1 MNRLLG
7 ALALVASVAVAAS
20 PAMAAS
26 SFVQD
31 GAGMFSADA
40 IAQVD
45 TRLTNFN
52 AQTHKEVVVVTVPSL
67 PAGQTAGQAADAVF
81 AAQSVNGVLIYVAQ
95 NEHKIQVIYDKAAA
109 NAGWFTPS
117 SASDIADQMGAQ
129 FKAGAN
135 DAALT
140 TGVGAVLDVYRSHLS
155 SSGTTSSNSGSLS
168 NADNGGGIHFQMWWI
183 ILAVAAFIIIRA
195 LSRPRYYGPPG
206 GVAPGPQGGMPMGYG
221 GGYGGYGG
229 YGGGGG
235 FWSGLLGGLGGAW
248 LGNEMFR
255 GGAGG
260 AGDIGGIAGGGGGN
274 DAGPGDAGGWA
285 NDGGQIGGGGGADW
299 GGGGWGGGGG
309 GDFGGGGGGDAG
321 GGGGGGW

>member
-7 ALALVASVAVAAS
+7 ALALVASVTIAAS

-45 TRLTNFN
+45 TRLGNFN
-52 AQTHKEVVVVTVPSL
+52 AQTHKSVIVITVPAL
-67 PAGQTAGQAADAVF
+67 PAGLSAQQAADA
-81 AAQSVNGVLIYVAQ
+81 AYASQSINGTLVYVARA
-95 NEHKIQVIYDKAAA
+95 EHKIFILPGKPETD
-109 NAGWFTPS
+109 AGWFT
-117 SASDIADQMGAQ
+117 SASSTALAGQIGAQ
-129 FKAGAN
+129 FKAGNN

-140 TGVGAVLDVYRSHLS
+140 TAVNGVLDVYRAHLNSAPGS
-155 SSGTTSSNSGSLS
+155 SRTGSGSGSAS
-168 NADNGGGIHFQMWWI
+168 NNASGGIHFQMWWI
-183 ILAVAAFIIIRA
+183 IVAIVGFIIIRS
-195 LSRPRYYGPPG
+195 LSRPRYYGPPGG

-221 GGYGGYGG
+221 GG

-255 GGAGG
+255 GGGG
-260 AGDIGGIAGGGGGN
+260 GIGGIGGGTDGGTS
-274 DAGPGDAGGWA
+274 GPGDAGGWA
-285 NDGGQIGGGGGADW
+285 NGGGQAGDAGGGGADW
-299 GGGGWGGGGG
+299 GGGGWGGGDAGG
-309 GDFGGGGGGDAG
+309 GDFGGGGDS